1 MYLMHYYFFIFPGP
15 TGQFPRPRDSRRQR
29 QRALEPPQPPSSPP
43 PLPPPLHRQGGRR
56 QPHPATWR
64 IPGQPPQGLPGRART
79 ATRLLPPD
87 ILLQQRFFNN
97 LLIRRL
103 PHILLAQVLPVL
115 PTAAPVPVAALVP
128 LQDRAVPALPG
139 ARQLQVRREVPV
151 RARTRRAAQ
160 RQPPPQVQDG
170 PVPHLPLCR
179 LLPLRSALPLHP
191 RPRRTPFRPRVA
203 AGEEEPRHRQ
213 AVADVR
219 GAPIVGFWLWQLQR
233 FFWQQLD
240 IPSTGRQQ
248 QQQQ

>member
-1 MYLMHYYFFIFPGP
+1 M
-15 TGQFPRPRDSRRQR
+15 RR
-29 QRALEPPQPPSSPP
+29 
-43 PLPPPLHRQGGRR
+43 
-56 QPHPATWR
+56 TW
-64 IPGQPPQGLPGRART
+64 

-87 ILLQQRFFNN
+87 IILQQRFFNN

-103 PHILLAQVLPVL
+103 PHILLAQVLPIL
-115 PTAAPVPVAALVP
+115 PTTAPVPVAALVP

-139 ARQLQVRREVPV
+139 AWQLQVRREAPV

-179 LLPLRSALPLHP
+179 LLPLWSALPLHP
-191 RPRRTPFRPRVA
+191 RPRRAPLCPSLA
-203 AGEEEPRHRQ
+203 AGKEEPRHCQ

-219 GAPIVGFWLWQLQR
+219 GAPVVGLWLWQLQR

-240 IPSTGRQQ
+240 IPSAGRQQ